1 LTIPGHAGTKRR
13 MFDSLSNPLPRPLL
27 FLKRAGQVFVVTY
40 LIIGALA
47 TWRSYYQVHSLD
59 LRVDDTILRPGSTIT
74 ADLISYARNRIDV
87 RFDLVQGNLVQ
98 TLGSQQVRG
107 NEWALLDPR
116 IRTAAPVVVLSRDVL
131 DQFEARPVVVRITAT
146 GRPQWGRTPP
156 PVVREMVMNIQRN

>member
-1 LTIPGHAGTKRR
+1 
-13 MFDSLSNPLPRPLL
+13 MFDSLSNSLPRPLL
-27 FLKRAGQVFVVTY
+27 FLKRAGQVLVVTY
-40 LIIGALA
+40 LVIGAFA

-59 LRVDDTILRPGSTIT
+59 LQVDNAVLRPGATIT
-74 ADLISYARNRIDV
+74 ANLISYARNRIDV
-87 RFDLVQGNLVQ
+87 RFDLIQDNHIQ

-156 PVVREMVMNIQRN
+156 PVVREMVMNIQLNE

>member
-1 LTIPGHAGTKRR
+1 MVVINPS
-13 MFDSLSNPLPRPLL
+13 MFSSPPNSLPRPLL
-27 FLKRAGQVFVVTY
+27 FLKRAGQVLVVTY
-40 LIIGALA
+40 LIIGAFA
-47 TWRSYYQVHSLD
+47 TWRSYYQVHSLN
-59 LRVDDTILRPGSTIT
+59 LQVDNSVLRPGSMIT
-74 ADLISYARNRIDV
+74 ANLVSYARNRIDV
-87 RFDLVQGNLVQ
+87 RFDLVQDKHIQ
-98 TLGSQQVRG
+98 TLGSQQVPG